1 MKKKSLTDI
10 DIHLPVKGNEY
21 LEKALNII
29 NRNIEVRT
37 LWKIINVNAIDRLS
51 MSDHGIVHYQLVAN
65 IALKLCR
72 LLRESGVEMSIVKN
86 FNLTDNHAELVV
98 LLASLLHDLGMS
110 IHRAEHEEYSLF
122 LTNNIL
128 REILSFLSVEEKT
141 IIISETLHAII
152 SHRSDGLP
160 FTVEAGIVRVADAL
174 DMTEGRSRIPYEE
187 GKIDIYSVSAT
198 AIDNIKIQKGQ
209 DEPISIKIFMNNSA
223 GIFQVDQLFREKL
236 QGSGLEKYIIVEAII
251 ESEQEKKLL
260 KKYTL

>member
-1 MKKKSLTDI
+1 
-10 DIHLPVKGNEY
+10 
-21 LEKALNII
+21 
-29 NRNIEVRT
+29 
-37 LWKIINVNAIDRLS
+37 
-51 MSDHGIVHYQLVAN
+51 VHYQLVAN